1 VISIRKYL
9 LFIISQFAAVV
20 FVNAQTYTEVALSKG
35 VTHLYA
41 ANGFLGGG
49 VSFVDFDGDGWDD
62 LSFTSSQGY
71 PLHIFR
77 NVQGMFFPILPAGIS
92 NIDETK
98 CMLWVDYDNDG
109 DKDLF
114 VTANLGISRLYRN
127 NGDLTFTEITAAA
140 GLSTNLDPTFGA
152 TFADFNNDGWLDLY
166 VANRA
171 LEYEFPSCNHLYIN
185 QTDGTFLEIT
195 HQAGVA
201 DSLKGPLLTGAYDV
215 DMDGFQDLFV
225 PQDKFYGNTL
235 FKNNGNL
242 TFTDVSQTSG
252 VGYEMDAM
260 CFAVGDF
267 DNDYDLD
274 VYITNTLQSNV
285 LMENHGNWQFENT
298 ANEHGIGFYGMS
310 WGANF
315 FDFDNDLD
323 LDLYVSGENHGGINT
338 GLSKLYINQNFA
350 YSEFNTLPMP
360 GNNLRS
366 YGNAV
371 GDFNNDGFYDIAVVN
386 AFFGH
391 SHLWQNSG
399 GDQNWVKID
408 LRGVISNRDAIGCLL
423 EFYVDGVKYIR
434 TTHSSISY
442 NSQNSNTIIFGMGAH
457 PVLDSLIIRWPSGIV
472 TKHDGLISGSRNLLI
487 EDFITGVPSET
498 LTVKVWPNPVREIL
512 SVEHQGADYLQL
524 FESSGRM
531 IFTQKLTSQPG
542 KEQLDMTAFPSGI
555 YLLRVVKVGGG
566 ISTAKIIR

>member
-1 VISIRKYL
+1 MLQIVAL
-9 LFIISQFAAVV
+9 AT
-20 FVNAQTYTEVALSKG
+20 VNAQTFTEVALSKG

-77 NVQGMFFPILPAGIS
+77 NVQGVFFPILPMGIS
-92 NIDETK
+92 NSDENK
-98 CMLWVDYDNDG
+98 CLLWVDYDNDG

-114 VTANLGISRLYRN
+114 VTANLGISKLYRN
-127 NGDLTFTEITAAA
+127 NGDLTFTDITGAT
-140 GLSTNLDPTFGA
+140 GLSTDLDPTFGA
-152 TFADFNNDGWLDLY
+152 TFTDFNNDGWLDLY

-171 LEYEFPSCNHLYIN
+171 LEHEFPSCNHLYIN

-195 HQAGVA
+195 QQAGVA
-201 DSLKGPLLTGAYDV
+201 DSLKGPLLTGAFDV
-215 DMDGFQDLFV
+215 DMNGFQDLFV

-242 TFTDVSQTSG
+242 TFTDVSQASG
-252 VGYEMDAM
+252 ADYEMDAM
-260 CFAVGDF
+260 SFAVGDF
-267 DNDYDLD
+267 DNDHDLD

-285 LMENHGNWQFENT
+285 LMENQGSWQFENK
-298 ANEHGIGFYGMS
+298 ANVHGLGFFGMS

-338 GLSKLYINQNFA
+338 GLSKLFINENFGFNQN
-350 YSEFNTLPMP
+350 NVLPMS

-371 GDFNNDGFYDIAVVN
+371 GDFNNDGFYDIVVLN

-434 TTHSSISY
+434 STHSSISY
-442 NSQNSNTIIFGMGAH
+442 NSQNSNTIIFGMGTH
-457 PVLDSLIIRWPSGIV
+457 PVLDSLIVHWPSGII
-472 TKHDGLISGSRNLLI
+472 TKHYELPAGSRNLLV
-487 EDFITGVPSET
+487 EDFITGTQSES
-498 LTVKVWPNPVREIL
+498 LMVKVWPNPVSEMLFIAHDR
-512 SVEHQGADYLQL
+512 ADYLQL
-524 FESSGRM
+524 FDASGK
-531 IFTQKLTSQPG
+531 IVFTQNVAGQSNQIQVNM
-542 KEQLDMTAFPSGI
+542 ESFPAGI

-566 ISTAKIIR
+566 ISTTRVLR